1 MVFQRAFNEEITSRA
16 IKRPDTPDYT
26 IENPLA
32 KDIFVH
38 TMQFLFDGYF
48 SARGILM
55 VEINGVVVA
64 KPNKVGAFRKS
75 KTLQIPLSNQPLNRN
90 ETIKIYV
97 WNGADNSEI
106 KVSVSCLIS
115 ESASG
120 VAVNETP
127 RTTKELN
134 EEVSDNFIDAQTQFQ
149 LDKLDAI
156 KTAVDNVSVDVTTG
170 DVTIDQSAVIEKLQA
185 ILDGLPASPNNTIL
199 ENLITHLETSNDVN
213 AANTNNILSFIRLSL
228 PASPDNSDIIAAL
241 QTLIASLPAS
251 PNNADII
258 AELETIHNLLFTS
271 DTNIINILHEVRDG
285 LPASPNNA
293 DIIAGLD
300 DVIAALPTSPNNA
313 DIIAQLQV
321 LINSLPASPNNADI
335 VAKLNGVITELGIVD
350 ADIVE
355 KLNGVITEI
364 ENIEISVDDISIAN
378 ESIPQA
384 IRDIL
389 VVVDNPD
396 TSALYRTQLTNILNA
411 LIGLQDG
418 FDLDELNNA
427 LSIFNEN
434 INGINTIDDHL
445 SISLE
450 SLFLQLRILATHPE
464 LKPSQTNF
472 LFPKRVYRNEIQY
485 ALMNSKGNRNLIILM
500 GASNIDPASNLNF
513 DDGVDVA
520 TDFNYEVLYPDTNI
534 DYLPPLGTVLD
545 IGEETI
551 TKEFES
557 RFDFKN
563 NDINENRIFNFFPD
577 GVDNELLSN

>member
-120 VAVNETP
+120 IAVNETP

-134 EEVSDNFIDAQTQFQ
+134 EEVSDNFIDAQTQFT
-149 LDKLDAI
+149 LNKLDEL
-156 KTAVDNVSVDVTTG
+156 KTAVEGVTVDVTTG

-185 ILDGLPASPNNTIL
+185 ILDGLPASPDNTEL
-199 ENLITHLETSNDVN
+199 QALITHLENSNDVN
-213 AANTNNILSFIRLSL
+213 TDNTINLLRLIQASL
-228 PASPDNSDIIAAL
+228 PASPDNSDIIAELENLIAAL
-241 QTLIASLPAS
+241 PASPDNSDIIAELTEVKNAIDGIDVDVTTGAINLNQDQVIAKIQTLIDSLPAS

-285 LPASPNNA
+285 LPASPDNA
-293 DIIAGLD
+293 DIILGLNQ
-300 DVIAALPTSPNNA
+300 VIAALPSSPNNA

-321 LINSLPASPNNADI
+321 LINSLPASPDNADI

-389 VVVDNPD
+389 IVVDNPD

-427 LSIFNEN
+427 LSIFNSN
-434 INGINTIDDHL
+434 IEGINTIDDRL

-472 LFPKRVYRNEIQY
+472 LFPKRVYRNETQY
-485 ALMNSKGNRNLIILM
+485 ALLNSKGNRNLIILM
-500 GASNIDPASNLNF
+500 GASNVSYC
-513 DDGVDVA
+513 G
-520 TDFNYEVLYPDTNI
+520 
-534 DYLPPLGTVLD
+534 
-545 IGEETI
+545 
-551 TKEFES
+551 KS
-557 RFDFKN
+557 K
-563 NDINENRIFNFFPD
+563 
-577 GVDNELLSN
+577 LSKS